1 MAKPK
6 QNARAKSLKHFFSYL
21 TAVSATLFGAY
32 WVTMGITNANPSW
45 EEPVSNLI
53 LIVLI
58 LSAIAGGFVFSM
70 QSIRK
75 KREDV
80 SFAIAKNVILPGVVH
95 DGPTDLHKA
104 ILSEKSVTE
113 RWADLTPL
121 ARNEWICWVV
131 TVKKPETRANH
142 INRMRTE
149 LLAGKR
155 RPCCW
160 AGCAHRNRHK

>member
-58 LSAIAGGFVFSM
+58 LSAIAGGFVSSM
-70 QSIRK
+70 QSISK
-75 KREDV
+75 KR
-80 SFAIAKNVILPGVVH
+80 
-95 DGPTDLHKA
+95 
-104 ILSEKSVTE
+104 
-113 RWADLTPL
+113 
-121 ARNEWICWVV
+121 
-131 TVKKPETRANH
+131 
-142 INRMRTE
+142 
-149 LLAGKR
+149 
-155 RPCCW
+155 
-160 AGCAHRNRHK
+160 